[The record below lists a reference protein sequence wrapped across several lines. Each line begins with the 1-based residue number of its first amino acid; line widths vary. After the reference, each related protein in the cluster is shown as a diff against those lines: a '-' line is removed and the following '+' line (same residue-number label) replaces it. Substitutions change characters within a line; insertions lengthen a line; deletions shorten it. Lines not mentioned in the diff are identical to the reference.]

1 MERIGVGF
9 SGGLQ
14 PSEVVE
20 CVSYAEELGYESA
33 WVTEGHGGD
42 QFTILTACALATS
55 RIKLGTSISSVFAR
69 SAPTI
74 AIAAAC
80 VDEFSKGRFI
90 LGLGSSHRVQV
101 VGEHGLAYGKPLTR
115 VRESVEIIRALLRG
129 GQVSYQGDIFNIEG
143 YDLWFT
149 PFRREIPVY
158 LGAVNPRML
167 ELCGQTAQGVILT
180 RSTVEQARAAI
191 GHVSA
196 GALGVGRDPSEVELA
211 LQLACSVSDNKE
223 EARDRIRGR
232 VAMYAARFPRY
243 RGVMEDA
250 GFTEE
255 VEAIRQAWDRGSHAQ
270 AQSLVPDELI
280 DSMSLVGTPDECREG
295 IQKYRDAG
303 ITLPI
308 IMPSVDKEGA
318 VEQARETIRACAPQ

>member
-14 PSEVVE
+14 PGEVVE
-20 CVSYAEELGYESA
+20 CVRYAEELGYESA
-33 WVTEGHGGD
+33 WMTEGHGGD

-115 VRESVEIIRALLRG
+115 VRESVEIIRALLRD
-129 GQVSYQGDIFNIEG
+129 GQVSYQGDIFNIDG

-167 ELCGQTAQGVILT
+167 ELCGRTAQGVILT

-196 GALGVGRDPSEVELA
+196 GALGAGRDLSEIELA
-211 LQLACSVSDNKE
+211 LQLACSVSDDKE
-223 EARDRIRGR
+223 KARDRIRGR

-243 RGVMEDA
+243 RSVMEDA

-255 VEAIRQAWDRGSHAQ
+255 VEAIRQAWDQGSHVQ
-270 AQSLVPDELI
+270 AQSLVPDELV
-280 DSMSLVGTPDECREG
+280 DSMSLVGTPEECRER
-295 IQKYRDAG
+295 IQTYRDAG

-308 IMPSVDKEGA
+308 IMPSVDRDRA
-318 VEQARETIRACAPQ
+318 VEQAKETIRACAPR

>member
-20 CVSYAEELGYESA
+20 CVTYAEELGYDSA
-33 WVTEGHGGD
+33 WMTEGHGGD
-42 QFTILTACALATS
+42 QFTILTACALSTS
-55 RIKLGTSISSVFAR
+55 RIMLGTSISSVFAR

-101 VGEHGLAYGKPLTR
+101 VDEHGLAYGKPLTR
-115 VRESVEIIRALLRG
+115 TRESVDIIRALLRD
-129 GQVSYQGDIFNIEG
+129 GQVSYQGEIFKIEG

-167 ELCGQTAQGVILT
+167 ALCGQTAQGVILT
-180 RSTVEQARAAI
+180 RSTVEQAKAAI
-191 GHVSA
+191 GHVCA
-196 GALGVGRDPSEVELA
+196 GAVGAGREPREVELA

-223 EARDRIRGR
+223 EARDRIRDR

-255 VEAIRQAWDRGSHAQ
+255 VQAIREAWNQGSRAR

-280 DSMSLVGTPDECREG
+280 DSMSLVGTPEECRER
-295 IQKYRDAG
+295 IQTYRDAG

-308 IMPSVDKEGA
+308 IMLSVDGERA
-318 VEQARETIRACAPQ
+318 LEQAKETIRTCAPA

>member
-20 CVSYAEELGYESA
+20 CITYAEELGYDSA
-33 WVTEGHGGD
+33 WMTEGHGGD
-42 QFTILTACALATS
+42 QFTILTACALSTS
-55 RIKLGTSISSVFAR
+55 RIMLGTSISSVFAR

-115 VRESVEIIRALLRG
+115 TRESVDIIRALLRD
-129 GQVSYQGDIFNIEG
+129 GQVSYQGEIFKIEG

-167 ELCGQTAQGVILT
+167 ALCGQTAQGVILT
-180 RSTVEQARAAI
+180 RSTVEQAKAAI
-191 GHVSA
+191 GHVCA
-196 GALGVGRDPSEVELA
+196 GAVGAGREPREVELA

-223 EARDRIRGR
+223 EARDRIRDR

-255 VEAIRQAWDRGSHAQ
+255 VQAIREAWNQGSRAR

-280 DSMSLVGTPDECREG
+280 DSMSLVGTPEECRER
-295 IQKYRDAG
+295 IQTYRDAG

-308 IMPSVDKEGA
+308 IMLSVDGERA
-318 VEQARETIRACAPQ
+318 LEQAKETIRTCAPA

>member
-9 SGGLQ
+9 SGELQ

-20 CVSYAEELGYESA
+20 CVRYAEELGYESA
-33 WVTEGHGGD
+33 WMTEGHGRD

-55 RIKLGTSISSVFAR
+55 RIMLGTSISSVFAR

-115 VRESVEIIRALLRG
+115 VRESVDIIRALLQDG
-129 GQVSYQGDIFNIEG
+129 LVSYQGDIFNIEG

-149 PFRREIPVY
+149 PFCREIPVY
-158 LGAVNPRML
+158 LGVVNPGML
-167 ELCGQTAQGVILT
+167 ALCGQTAQGVILT
-180 RSTVEQARAAI
+180 RSTVERARAAI

-232 VAMYAARFPRY
+232 VAKYAARFPRY
-243 RGVMEDA
+243 RGVMEEA

-255 VEAIRQAWDRGSHAQ
+255 GKPCTGAESGARRANRQHVPGRHSRRVSRAHPDIPRRRHYLAYSNAIRGQ
-270 AQSLVPDELI
+270 
-280 DSMSLVGTPDECREG
+280 REG
-295 IQKYRDAG
+295 SGAG
-303 ITLPI
+303 QGDRSSCT
-308 IMPSVDKEGA
+308 
-318 VEQARETIRACAPQ
+318 C